1 MAIRSFVSTLNQSR
15 ISFYCNVVTSDFSID
30 WNIMTNAAMDAIAET
45 VPQTIE
51 ELSELGVLGENIV
64 QEYGERL
71 IQNIKAFIEQNALQI
86 YVEHKENKMKN
97 YAIPENAEV
106 NVSCPIV
113 KYIHASHCYSKQNSF
128 YFEIKRKM
136 MEQEALLKAQAKKLE
151 DFQLLKTENETLEQR
166 LKDLTEE
173 NNNLKRRSQ
182 DVTDGLERLLKQSR
196 TIDVID

>member
-1 MAIRSFVSTLNQSR
+1 
-15 ISFYCNVVTSDFSID
+15 
-30 WNIMTNAAMDAIAET
+30 MTNAAMDAIAET

-51 ELSELGVLGENIV
+51 ELSELGVLGKNIV

-86 YVEHKENKMKN
+86 YVEHKESKMKN

-113 KYIHASHCYSKQNSF
+113 KNIHSSHCYSKQNSF

-151 DFQLLKTENETLEQR
+151 DFQLLQTENETLKQR